1 MSHIQ
6 VQKTRPMNSSELTEL
21 LKRRVQ
27 AGQSKPAVKVQAASE
42 VTERIRKQAAQTLAI
57 NKTNGKYNFYN
68 GNSAE
73 NVTEV
78 VAGRSYAA
86 STRYAQ
92 VKTGSVSCCE
102 PLPNIPVQR
111 DVLCEHPLPGSTN
124 AVRCY
129 IPAGVPA
136 SKINTA
142 CNRGL
147 LPSTIQK

>member
-1 MSHIQ
+1 MSHVQ

-21 LKRRVQ
+21 LKKRVQ
-27 AGQSKPAVKVQAASE
+27 GAQSKPAVKVQAASE

-57 NKTNGKYNFYN
+57 SKTNGKYNFYN

-73 NVTEV
+73 SVTEV

-92 VKTGSVSCCE
+92 EKQATISCCD
-102 PLPNIPVQR
+102 PLPAIPVQR
-111 DVLCEHPLPGSTN
+111 DVLCEQPLPGSSN

-136 SKINTA
+136 GKITQRCGA
-142 CNRGL
+142 L
-147 LPSTIQK
+147 LPQALQK